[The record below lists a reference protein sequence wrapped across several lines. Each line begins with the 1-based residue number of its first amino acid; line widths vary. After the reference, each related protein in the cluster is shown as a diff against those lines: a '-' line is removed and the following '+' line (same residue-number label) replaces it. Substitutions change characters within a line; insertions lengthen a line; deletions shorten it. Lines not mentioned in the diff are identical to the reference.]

1 MPPLPLPADGWG
13 QVPPRARLSASPR
26 ARVYTAP
33 GVLSVFYRLG
43 LKRDLKLI
51 SRNSLKASKIYIL
64 RFMAP
69 KIVKQILVDFLGV
82 DLWFKNIACWIC
94 DTFLWSFI

>member
-1 MPPLPLPADGWG
+1 MDF
-13 QVPPRARLSASPR
+13 QKMR
-26 ARVYTAP
+26 
-33 GVLSVFYRLG
+33 
-43 LKRDLKLI
+43 
-51 SRNSLKASKIYIL
+51 KASKIHIL